1 MIWISLILSVTYLA
15 VVLPIIYVD
24 ARRLRSMQREHARR
38 EDALL
43 ARIMHLAGKTW
54 EIPPSREAAD
64 AEDEYDAARFT
75 FTPEQDPDL

>member
-1 MIWISLILSVTYLA
+1 MIWVTITISVTYLA
-15 VVLPIIYVD
+15 VVLPIIYID

-54 EIPPSREAAD
+54 EIPPSRENGQP
-64 AEDEYDAARFT
+64 EEEYDAARYSFA
-75 FTPEQDPDL
+75 PEQEPEA